1 MQDRPHPDLN
11 MLAGGMGF
19 KSRPD
24 RGVKGK
30 RLRSLRRLKKTLDI
44 EIGMQVYGRW
54 LLFSQ
59 DRSGGLICAP
69 EKRRKAALW
78 LSTEVP
84 LGGVYR
90 TASIRRRLVA
100 GIERLVGQQDVN
112 PIGPVSLCSWVS
124 AGIIRNRGRF

>member
-1 MQDRPHPDLN
+1 
-11 MLAGGMGF
+11 MLAAGKGF

-30 RLRSLRRLKKTLDI
+30 RPRKLKKNLDI
-44 EIGMQVYGRW
+44 EVGMQACGRW
-54 LLFSQ
+54 LLFSL
-59 DRSGGLICAP
+59 DRSGGLIRAS
-69 EKRRKAALW
+69 EKRRKTALW

-84 LGGVYR
+84 LRGVYR
-90 TASIRRRLVA
+90 TASIRRRLGA
-100 GIERLVGQQDVN
+100 GIERLVGRQDVN